1 MAVALGCAIQA
12 SLNQGSVFQDY
23 DADCEVFRQ
32 RFRQFQYEEAAGP
45 HEAFNKLWELC
56 CQWLK
61 PKLRSKEQILELLVL
76 EQFLTILPAEIE
88 TWVREHCPENRER
101 VVSLIEDLQREL
113 DIPEQQIDRQEMLL
127 EELVPVG
134 PAHVPPNVHLESPPL
149 QVMGPAPD
157 APVAEAWMPQAGLP
171 ELGYGAAEDCRP
183 FLDPVNQFVQDVKA
197 EKKLEGMYPF
207 SVSLDGNVLLG
218 PNVPK
223 FSERLTNPLGNPAEQ
238 LPRDCTMPVHRQNL
252 SLRETAESSKQERPL
267 SPTAQEQN
275 SPRGKPPQRM
285 QCGKCVAKEKL
296 LNKHLQIP
304 WGELPHKC
312 LECGKRVLRKAD
324 LFRHHQV
331 HTGETPYECSVC
343 NKPSTQGSQLIAHQR
358 AYPQR
363 ETNQRLDY
371 KKRFCDRSS
380 FMRHQKIHAG
390 GKPHKYPSSGESF
403 SRQRGLTLHQKT
415 HTEERP
421 FICEYCGESYR
432 QRSSLVN
439 HFKKNTE
446 RRVPASVVMVLEARK
461 ASRSYDAPSRSLER
475 RILRQKVE
483 GNSSYTPSVKAHS

>member
-1 MAVALGCAIQA
+1 
-12 SLNQGSVFQDY
+12 
-23 DADCEVFRQ
+23 
-32 RFRQFQYEEAAGP
+32 
-45 HEAFNKLWELC
+45 
-56 CQWLK
+56 
-61 PKLRSKEQILELLVL
+61 
-76 EQFLTILPAEIE
+76 
-88 TWVREHCPENRER
+88 
-101 VVSLIEDLQREL
+101 
-113 DIPEQQIDRQEMLL
+113 
-127 EELVPVG
+127 
-134 PAHVPPNVHLESPPL
+134 
-149 QVMGPAPD
+149 MGPAPD

-171 ELGYGAAEDCRP
+171 ELGFGAAEDCRP
-183 FLDPVNQFVQDVKA
+183 FLDPVNQFVQDSQDQSLTRVPSGAQRRA
-197 EKKLEGMYPF
+197 EVPGTAGF
-207 SVSLDGNVLLG
+207 QGNGNVLLG

-238 LPRDCTMPVHRQNL
+238 LPRDCAMPVHRQNL

-275 SPRGKPPQRM
+275 SPRGKPPQHM
-285 QCGKCVAKEKL
+285 QCEKCVAKEKL

-304 WGELPHKC
+304 WGGLPHKC

-403 SRQRGLTLHQKT
+403 SRQRGL
-415 HTEERP
+415 
-421 FICEYCGESYR
+421 
-432 QRSSLVN
+432 
-439 HFKKNTE
+439 HF
-446 RRVPASVVMVLEARK
+446 
-461 ASRSYDAPSRSLER
+461 APE
-475 RILRQKVE
+475 
-483 GNSSYTPSVKAHS
+483 NAH

>member
-1 MAVALGCAIQA
+1 
-12 SLNQGSVFQDY
+12 
-23 DADCEVFRQ
+23 
-32 RFRQFQYEEAAGP
+32 
-45 HEAFNKLWELC
+45 
-56 CQWLK
+56 
-61 PKLRSKEQILELLVL
+61 
-76 EQFLTILPAEIE
+76 
-88 TWVREHCPENRER
+88 
-101 VVSLIEDLQREL
+101 
-113 DIPEQQIDRQEMLL
+113 
-127 EELVPVG
+127 
-134 PAHVPPNVHLESPPL
+134 
-149 QVMGPAPD
+149 
-157 APVAEAWMPQAGLP
+157 
-171 ELGYGAAEDCRP
+171 
-183 FLDPVNQFVQDVKA
+183 
-197 EKKLEGMYPF
+197 MYPF

-218 PNVPK
+218 PNVPR

-275 SPRGKPPQRM
+275 SPRGRPPQRM

-312 LECGKRVLRKAD
+312 LEVGKESFVKQTSLGTIK
-324 LFRHHQV
+324 FTQGRH
-331 HTGETPYECSVC
+331 PMNAVC

-403 SRQRGLTLHQKT
+403 SRQRGL
-415 HTEERP
+415 
-421 FICEYCGESYR
+421 
-432 QRSSLVN
+432 
-439 HFKKNTE
+439 HF
-446 RRVPASVVMVLEARK
+446 
-461 ASRSYDAPSRSLER
+461 APE
-475 RILRQKVE
+475 
-483 GNSSYTPSVKAHS
+483 NAH